1 MNWPIVVGVIATL
14 VVVAIGSHL
23 LLTWFDQRG
32 WAYYRNPDAP
42 RGGSLGLLEEIY
54 QPSAAHVIDQ
64 KTLENSI
71 RDQAESG
78 DGDLPISA
86 T

>member
-1 MNWPIVVGVIATL
+1 MNWPLVVGVIATL
-14 VVVAIGSHL
+14 VAVAIAAHL

-32 WAYYRNPDAP
+32 WVYYRNPDAP
-42 RGGSLGLLEEIY
+42 KGSSLGLLEEIY
-54 QPSAAHVIDQ
+54 QPSAAHIIDQ
-64 KTLENSI
+64 ETLEDSI